1 METQTFI
8 LSKNNS
14 TTEVVPFNEDPE
26 KVSKKKD
33 RKLKLIEKLKN
44 KRQGVDEKENT
55 DFQVYACTGL
65 LVVLCLVVVVIK
77 VFLEE
82 MHYEEPSSAFLPMVQ
97 RTNGRFK
104 KEHLK
109 HTDSAY
115 QKCFRYAGN
124 GYLNPDYEGM
134 EKSKNKNK
142 TISNKN
148 DT

>member
-26 KVSKKKD
+26 MASKNKD

-44 KRQGVDEKENT
+44 KRQGADEKENS

-65 LVVLCLVVVVIK
+65 LVLLCLVVVVIK

-82 MHYEEPSSAFLPMVQ
+82 MHYEEPSSTFLPMVQ

-104 KEHLK
+104 YEHLK
-109 HTDSAY
+109 HTDSVY
-115 QKCFRYAGN
+115 KKCFRYSGN
-124 GYLNPDYEGM
+124 GYLNPDYEGK
-134 EKSKNKNK
+134 ETNKNKNK
-142 TISNKN
+142 TINN
-148 DT
+148 ENYT